1 MANTNDY
8 SEGTHG
14 QSGAE
19 LLGLEEGLLVQELG
33 WDDDVDEEL
42 RESIMD
48 VLDAEM
54 VEDAVEAV
62 DVVVLWWRDEDG
74 DVVDGLVDALPDLS
88 DAGYIWLLTPKVGRP
103 GYVNAATVAEG
114 VAIAGLALT
123 STISVAPDWQASKVV
138 RSRGNRR

>member
-1 MANTNDY
+1 MSNANDF
-8 SEGTHG
+8 SEGN
-14 QSGAE
+14 SGAE
-19 LLGLEEGLLVQELG
+19 LLGLEEGMLVQELG

-48 VLDAEM
+48 ILDAEM

-62 DVVVLWWRDEDG
+62 DVVILWWREDDG

-103 GYVNAATVAEG
+103 GYISAATVAEG
-114 VAIAGLALT
+114 VTIAGLALT
-123 STISVAPDWQASKVV
+123 STISVAADWQASKVV
-138 RSRGNRR
+138 RSKGNRR